1 MDAKQAIE
9 KTAKKTYARVL
20 DYKRTFATK
29 AGRNVLHDLMDT
41 HHMLR
46 PSFVLDPHQAAFR
59 EGERSVLLRILTIM
73 KTEPA
78 QLLAHIEEIQKNA
91 NDE

>member
-1 MDAKQAIE
+1 MTEKDAIE
-9 KTAKKTYARVL
+9 RTAKKTYARVL
-20 DYKRTFATK
+20 DYKRTFTSK
-29 AGRNVLHDLMDT
+29 SGKNVLHDLMDA
-41 HHMLR
+41 HQMLR
-46 PSFVLDPHQAAFR
+46 PSFDPDPYRTAFR

-91 NDE
+91 TTE